1 MSASDTVFRWLLV
14 TVVAGVITA
23 LTLLLLAGHGPWS
36 GRIVWQATPNH
47 GLNTGDVPVLA
58 FWGVGMLACLLLLRR
73 R

>member
-14 TVVAGVITA
+14 AVVAGVVTA

-36 GRIVWQATPNH
+36 GRIVWQATPDH
-47 GLNTGDVPVLA
+47 GLNTGDVPVLV